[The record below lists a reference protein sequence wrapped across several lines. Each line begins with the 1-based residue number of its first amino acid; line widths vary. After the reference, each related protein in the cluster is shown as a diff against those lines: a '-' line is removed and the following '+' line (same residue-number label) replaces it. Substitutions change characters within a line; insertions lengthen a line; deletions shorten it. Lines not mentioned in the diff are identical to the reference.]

1 MPVDK
6 SHFYGKSPLTLRT
19 FIGLV
24 PAQFNMIP
32 SGADLTGT
40 LWQVANTSITGS
52 AGLGPDVRTQ
62 SQKLKENAANSE
74 HNVSIPSG
82 GGAGIG
88 TQVPAIATCGTTN
101 LPMRFAVIAKAAG
114 RTRIVLKIRTGNF
127 INSTASM
134 GFDLSGGNTN
144 YDGVHDGHFT
154 IVGQAIRSLGGGWWL
169 CTFDARS
176 DAVDTQIGCDI
187 ILDNGSGTAARSTT
201 YIGDNVSGVQIW
213 YSSLLPMAAWTAF
226 TKQTYFDD
234 FNNINT
240 IDINDTR
247 VPGFSWYT
255 HNRWPAWPDVSSN
268 IPTATATPADAIS
281 VSNSI
286 LTISRDVSGYAS
298 GLMSAAVKIGN
309 NNDFVGQVFAPP
321 CIYEAK
327 FALDPALSAHYGLD
341 YFGSIP
347 AIWSSGI
354 NGLIGLNHTQ
364 ADNLMET
371 FSGVGNYQST
381 IFDLT
386 NISGHTALEIEQ
398 NIIGKEPASITDF
411 HRVASMVLS
420 TTTPGT
426 NGVGCRLHF
435 HDGIF
440 ISNTIWPWAAVG
452 DFSILNTESK
462 ALIIGAGTEFG
473 GALRTWPLAVDWVQI
488 LQ

>member
-226 TKQTYFDD
+226 STSPKFFDD
-234 FNNINT
+234 FNSLNT
-240 IDINDTR
+240 IDVNDTR
-247 VPGFSWYT
+247 APGFSWYT
-255 HNRWPAWPDVSSN
+255 HNRWPAWRDPLSS
-268 IPTATATPADAIS
+268 IPTVAATPANFIS
-281 VSNSI
+281 VNNSI
-286 LTISRDVSGYAS
+286 LTLSSDISGYGS
-298 GLMSAAVKIGN
+298 GLM
-309 NNDFVGQVFAPP
+309 
-321 CIYEAK
+321 
-327 FALDPALSAHYGLD
+327 
-341 YFGSIP
+341 
-347 AIWSSGI
+347 
-354 NGLIGLNHTQ
+354 
-364 ADNLMET
+364 
-371 FSGVGNYQST
+371 
-381 IFDLT
+381 
-386 NISGHTALEIEQ
+386 
-398 NIIGKEPASITDF
+398 
-411 HRVASMVLS
+411 
-420 TTTPGT
+420 
-426 NGVGCRLHF
+426 
-435 HDGIF
+435 
-440 ISNTIWPWAAVG
+440 
-452 DFSILNTESK
+452 
-462 ALIIGAGTEFG
+462 
-473 GALRTWPLAVDWVQI
+473 
-488 LQ
+488 